1 MLLVVGYFS
10 GLSKSL
16 RSPSS
21 ELCHVRCPK
30 SQCQRCVEMG
40 DASLFDLYIYI
51 YIAYIFIRMQV
62 STMIINDWEDDEIPK
77 NDGKHPQLST
87 FWSGLDGQVK
97 RVSM

>member
-1 MLLVVGYFS
+1 MLLVVGHFS

-40 DASLFDLYIYI
+40 DASLFDLYIY
-51 YIAYIFIRMQV
+51 IRMQV